1 MKDLLNL
8 FNQQRQTLDFDAIKI
23 ALASPDLIRS
33 WSFGEVKKPETINY
47 RTFKPER
54 DGLFCAAIF
63 GPVKDYECLCGK
75 YKRMKHR
82 GVVCEKCGTEVTLAK
97 VRRERMGH
105 IDLASPVAHIWFLK
119 SLPSRIGL
127 MLDMTL
133 RDIERVLYFEAYV
146 VTEPGLTALERR
158 QLLTEEQFLQAR
170 QEHGDDFD
178 AAMGAEAVYELLRT
192 IDLQSEMTRLREEIA
207 STGSETKLKRLTK
220 RIKLVE
226 AFLES
231 GNRPEWMVM
240 TVLPVLPPD
249 LRPLV
254 PLDGGRFA
262 TSDLNDLYR
271 RVINRNNRLRRLLEL
286 NAPDIIVRNEKRML
300 QESVDALLDN
310 GRRGRAIT
318 GTNKRPLKSLADMI
332 KGKQGR
338 FRQNLLGKRVDYS
351 GRSVIVVGPYL
362 RLHQCGLPK
371 KMALELFK
379 PFVFAKLQR
388 RGLATTIKAA
398 KKLVEREEAEVWDI
412 LEEVIRE
419 HPVMLNR
426 APTLHRLGI
435 QAFEPV
441 LIEGKAIQLHP
452 LVCTAFN
459 ADFDGDQMA
468 VHVPLSLEAQLEA
481 RALMMS
487 TNNILSPANGEP
499 IIVPSQDVVLGLYYM
514 TRALE
519 NKKGEGMAFAN
530 IAEVKRAY
538 DNRVVEL
545 HAKVK
550 VRITEVVTDENGD
563 KQKKSSIVETT
574 IGRALLAEILPE
586 GLPFALANTELTK
599 KNISRLINS
608 SYRQLGLKDTV
619 VFADKLM
626 YTGFAYA
633 TRAGVSIGI
642 DDMLIP
648 DEKRGILTEAEAEV
662 LEIQEQYQSGL
673 VTAGERYN
681 KVVDIWSR
689 TNERIAKAMMDT
701 IGTEK
706 VVNAKGETID
716 QKSMNSLYIMAD
728 SGARGSQA
736 QIRQLAGMRGLMAR
750 PDGSIIETPIKANFR
765 EGLNVQ
771 EYFNSTHGARKGLAD
786 TALKTAN
793 SGYLTR
799 RLVDVAQDVVITEVD
814 CGTTEGLTMTPIV
827 EGGDVVEPL
836 KDRVLGR
843 VVAEDVFLPGNDED
857 PIVTRNTLLDEA
869 WVAKLEDAGV
879 QSIKVRSTISC
890 ESAFGVCA
898 NCYGRDLARGHLVN
912 IGEAVGVI
920 AAQSIGEPGTQLT
933 MRTFHIGGAASR
945 AAAVDNIT
953 VKTTGSVK
961 FNNLKSVE
969 HANGSLVAVSR
980 SGEISVLD
988 AHGRERERYKLPYG
1002 SMIASKDGDAVKAGQ
1017 TVANWDPHN
1026 HPIVSE
1032 VAGFIRFIDFIDGVT
1047 VIEKTDELTGLASRE
1062 ITDPKRRGSQAK
1074 ELRPIVRIVDAKGND
1089 LTIPNTDLPAQYL
1102 LPPRSIVNLQD
1113 GAAVGVGDVVAKIPQ
1128 EASKTRDITGGLP
1141 RVADLFEARKP
1152 KDPAILAERSGIISF
1167 GKDTKGKQRLIIK
1180 DTDGSEHEELIPKY
1194 RQVIVFEG
1202 EHVTK
1207 GETIVDGEPSP
1218 QDILRLL
1225 GVEPLAAYL
1234 VKEIQDVYR
1243 LQGVKINDKHIEVI
1257 TRQMLRKVEITDQG
1271 SSKFLNGEQAE
1282 RQRVIEENARLTTRN
1297 ELIARFDP
1305 VLLGI
1310 TKASLATESFIS
1322 AASFQET
1329 TRVLT
1334 EAAVRGTSDN
1344 LRGLKENVIVGR
1356 LIPAGTGL
1364 AYHANRRRNAS
1375 GLTES
1380 EMQTLA
1386 GTPVVAEVAAPV
1398 ESTEAE
1404 PASDE

>member
-158 QLLTEEQFLQAR
+158 QLLTEEQYLTAR

-207 STGSETKLKRLTK
+207 ATGSETKLKRLTK
-220 RIKLVE
+220 RIKLIE

-286 NAPDIIVRNEKRML
+286 SAPDIIVRNEKRRL

-514 TRALE
+514 TRSLE

-545 HAKVK
+545 HARVK
-550 VRITEVVTDENGD
+550 VRITEVVTDEEGN
-563 KQKKSSIVETT
+563 KQNRTSIVDTT

-648 DEKRGILTEAEAEV
+648 DEKKGILTEAEAEV

-814 CGTTEGLTMTPIV
+814 CGTTEGLIMTPIV

-890 ESAFGVCA
+890 ESAFGVCGR
-898 NCYGRDLARGHLVN
+898 CYGRDLARGHLVN

-961 FNNLKSVE
+961 FSNLKSVE

-1002 SMIASKDGDAVKAGQ
+1002 ATITSKDGDAIKAGQ

-1032 VAGFIRFIDFIDGVT
+1032 VAGFIRFIDFVDGIT

-1062 ITDPKRRGSQAK
+1062 ITDPKRRGAQAK
-1074 ELRPIVRIVDAKGND
+1074 DLRPIVRIVDAKGND
-1089 LTIPNTDLPAQYL
+1089 LSIPGTDLPAQYL

-1152 KDPAILAERSGIISF
+1152 KDPAVLAERSGIISF

-1271 SSKFLNGEQAE
+1271 SSKFLNGEQVE
-1282 RQRVIEENARLTTRN
+1282 RQRVIEENARLSTRN
-1297 ELIARFDP
+1297 ELPAHFDP

-1334 EAAVRGTSDN
+1334 EAAVRGTKDN

-1364 AYHANRRRNAS
+1364 SYHSSRRRGAS
-1375 GLTES
+1375 GLTDS
-1380 EMQTLA
+1380 EMQALT
-1386 GTPVVAEVAAPV
+1386 GTPAAV
-1398 ESTEAE
+1398 EAPAVEAE
-1404 PASDE
+1404 AEQASGEE

>member
-158 QLLTEEQFLQAR
+158 QLLTEEQYLTAR

-207 STGSETKLKRLTK
+207 ATGSETKLKRLTK
-220 RIKLVE
+220 RIKLIE

-286 NAPDIIVRNEKRML
+286 SAPDIIVRNEKRML

-514 TRALE
+514 TRSLE

-545 HAKVK
+545 HARVK
-550 VRITEVVTDENGD
+550 VRITEVVTDEEGN
-563 KQKKSSIVETT
+563 KQPKTSIVDTT

-648 DEKRGILTEAEAEV
+648 DEKKGILTEAEAEV

-814 CGTTEGLTMTPIV
+814 CGTTEGLIMTPIV

-879 QSIKVRSTISC
+879 QTIKVRSTISC
-890 ESAFGVCA
+890 ESAFGVCSR
-898 NCYGRDLARGHLVN
+898 CYGRDLARGHLVN

-961 FNNLKSVE
+961 FSNLKSVE

-1002 SMIASKDGDAVKAGQ
+1002 ATITSKDGDAIKAGQ

-1032 VAGFIRFIDFIDGVT
+1032 VAGFIRFIDFVDGIT

-1062 ITDPKRRGSQAK
+1062 ITDPKRRGTQAK
-1074 ELRPIVRIVDAKGND
+1074 DLRPIVRIVDAKGND
-1089 LTIPNTDLPAQYL
+1089 LSIPGTDLPAQYL

-1152 KDPAILAERSGIISF
+1152 KDPAVLAERSGIISF

-1271 SSKFLNGEQAE
+1271 NSKFLNGEQVE
-1282 RQRVIEENARLTTRN
+1282 RQRVIEENARLSTRN
-1297 ELIARFDP
+1297 ELPAHFDP

-1334 EAAVRGTSDN
+1334 EAAVRGTKDN

-1364 AYHANRRRNAS
+1364 SYHSNRRRGAS
-1375 GLTES
+1375 GLTDS

-1386 GTPVVAEVAAPV
+1386 GTPAAV
-1398 ESTEAE
+1398 EAPAVEAE
-1404 PASDE
+1404 AEQASGEE